1 MVQNRRHSLPQ
12 SQTKGHRSQ
21 QQTPHLGHA
30 DIPAADAE
38 GQLCPRCQKAH
49 RKQSVAEDRKSGPKG
64 AEQFIRRPQ
73 TQPHQHR
80 GSKLSGGYGH
90 RRHLNRRLAQPPR
103 CRGSS

>member
-38 GQLCPRCQKAH
+38 GQLYP
-49 RKQSVAEDRKSGPKG
+49 
-64 AEQFIRRPQ
+64 
-73 TQPHQHR
+73 
-80 GSKLSGGYGH
+80 
-90 RRHLNRRLAQPPR
+90 
-103 CRGSS
+103 